1 MEQKIVMMFHHDD
14 LITDIEV
21 PINITANEFINGMN
35 TGFKLGI
42 NMDNP
47 DECFL
52 RAENPIALIK
62 GEKTLEELGLRN
74 GSSIFLGNIGGGE

>member
-21 PINITANEFINGMN
+21 PININANEFINGMN

-42 NMDNP
+42 
-47 DECFL
+47 
-52 RAENPIALIK
+52 I
-62 GEKTLEELGLRN
+62 
-74 GSSIFLGNIGGGE
+74 